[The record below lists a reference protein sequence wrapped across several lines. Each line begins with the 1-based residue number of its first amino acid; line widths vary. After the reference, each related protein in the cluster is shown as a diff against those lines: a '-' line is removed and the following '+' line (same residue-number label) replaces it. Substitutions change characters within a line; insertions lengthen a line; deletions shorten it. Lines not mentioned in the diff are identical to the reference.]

1 MPGIIDSLRQRF
13 APVQPL
19 PPGIYTYKAPLD
31 APLHYRLH
39 LRLEPEGRGV
49 LLVNASTVL
58 HLNNT
63 AAEYAYHLVEQT
75 PEDEVAR
82 QMAARYQV
90 DQGQAL
96 QDFRDLVERIETLLL
111 IPDLDPVTYLD
122 FDRHEPYSGR
132 LTAPYRLD
140 CALTYRLPEATEPE
154 AAPEERVDRELST
167 AEWKAVL
174 NKAWEAG
181 IPHVTFTGGEPT
193 LREDL
198 VELLQHAEDL
208 GMVSGLLTDGLKL
221 GDSEYLDAL
230 LQAGLDHVMIVM
242 HPDEEASWESLANFN
257 YWSHAL
263 DADLHISAHLTLTPE
278 NAGDAEQL
286 LTRLAESEIPAV
298 SLSESDPSLGEAI
311 HAAREL
317 VAELDMNLV
326 WDLPVPYSALNPVA
340 LETEKESPPT
350 GAGRTWLYVEPDGDI
365 LPTQGINQVMGN
377 ILRDPWEKIWEPH

>member
-1 MPGIIDSLRQRF
+1 MPGLIDSLRQRF
-13 APVQPL
+13 SPPQPL
-19 PPGIYTYKAPLD
+19 SPGIYTYKAPLD

-39 LRLEPEGRGV
+39 LRLEPDGRGV

-58 HLNNT
+58 HLNAT

-82 QMAARYQV
+82 LIASRYQV
-90 DQGQAL
+90 DQSQAL

-122 FDRHEPYSGR
+122 FDRHEPYSGH
-132 LTAPYRLD
+132 LAAPYRLD
-140 CALTYRLPEATEPE
+140 CALTYRLPESAAPE
-154 AAPEERVDRELST
+154 AAPEERVDRELTT

-174 NKAWEAG
+174 NKAWNAG

-198 VELLQHAEDL
+198 IELLNYAEDL
-208 GMVSGLLTDGLKL
+208 GMVSGLLTDGLRL

-257 YWSHAL
+257 YWSHVL
-263 DADLHISAHLTLTPE
+263 DADLHIAAHLTITPE
-278 NAGDAEQL
+278 NAGKTTEL

-298 SLSESDPSLGEAI
+298 SLSETDPSLTEALQTARGE
-311 HAAREL
+311 

-326 WDLPVPYSALNPVA
+326 WDLPVPYSGLNPVA
-340 LETEKESPPT
+340 LETERESPSS
-350 GAGRTWLYVEPDGDI
+350 GAGRAWLYVEPDGDV
-365 LPTQGINQVMGN
+365 LPTQGVNQVLGN
-377 ILRDPWEKIWEPH
+377 ILHDPWEKIWHSD